1 MSGAC
6 NSINLFKRL
15 LRLITRRYKSFKSE
29 VANLPPSNGTN
40 GRNSGGITG
49 NTSKII
55 HSGFVLESMKDSI
68 IFNLLTTFFL
78 LASDA
83 ESVNSSRKAFFS
95 ASKSILAKIS

>member
-1 MSGAC
+1 MLDDKIGVIPADDTQTYFDPFVNK
-6 NSINLFKRL
+6 NSELADTAIFEGVTASAADYYSIYPYDKKAILQ
-15 LRLITRRYKSFKSE
+15 S
-29 VANLPPSNGTN
+29 
-40 GRNSGGITG
+40 
-49 NTSKII
+49 
-55 HSGFVLESMKDSI
+55 DSI